1 MSQSKQKNNSR
12 YIRYIL
18 LLSASLWVLWPISI
32 MIEEGFRVDLGPLFS
47 ARGASFVGEFFQG
60 QGGIRFST
68 IEYVKALR
76 IEAYP
81 RLLVN
86 SVIIAVSSVIVAVLA
101 GLPAAFTMAMY
112 KFRGKAFLTY
122 ALLAMRTIS
131 PFAVLLP
138 FFLIYGRL
146 GLFDTYQGMA
156 FVYLII
162 NLPII
167 TLMMRGFFKDI
178 PKEIFEAA
186 FMSGASD
193 SYILRKVALPL
204 ALPGLAAAA
213 VFAFVG
219 TWNEFFYAL
228 FLTGTVTK
236 TVSRGVWSGFSES
249 IESFKILEF
258 DELNAGGTLA
268 IIPAVILSLAVQR
281 YLARGFTLGA
291 EEQ

>member
-1 MSQSKQKNNSR
+1 MSQSKNNNTR
-12 YIRYIL
+12 YVRYIL
-18 LLSASLWVLWPISI
+18 LVAASLWVLWPISI
-32 MIEEGFRVDLGPLFS
+32 MIEEGFRVDIGPLFS
-47 ARGASFVGEFFQG
+47 GRGASFVGEFFQG

-86 SVIIAVSSVIVAVLA
+86 SVIIAGSSVLVAALA
-101 GLPAAFTMAMY
+101 GVPAAFTLALY
-112 KFRGKAFLTY
+112 NFRGKPFITY
-122 ALLAMRTIS
+122 SLLALRTIS

-146 GLFDTYQGMA
+146 GLFDTYRGMA
-156 FVYLII
+156 IVYLII
-162 NLPII
+162 NLPVL

-178 PKEIFEAA
+178 PKEIYEAA
-186 FMSGASD
+186 FVSGASN
-193 SYILRKVALPL
+193 SYVLRKVALPL

-268 IIPAVILSLAVQR
+268 IIPAVILALAVQK
-281 YLARGFTLGA
+281 YLARGLTLGVA
-291 EEQ
+291 K

>member
-1 MSQSKQKNNSR
+1 MSQTNKNNSR

-18 LLSASLWVLWPISI
+18 LIFASLWVLWPISI
-32 MIEEGFRVDLGPLFS
+32 MIEEGFRVDIGPAFS
-47 ARGASFVGEFFQG
+47 GRGASFVGEFFQG
-60 QGGIRFST
+60 QGGIRFTT
-68 IEYVKALR
+68 IEYVKALKV
-76 IEAYP
+76 EAYP

-86 SVIIAVSSVIVAVLA
+86 SSIIAVSSVVVAILA
-101 GLPAAFTMAMY
+101 GLPAGFTMAMY
-112 KFRGKAFLTY
+112 KFRGKTFITY

-167 TLMMRGFFKDI
+167 TMMMRGFFKDI

-281 YLARGFTLGA
+281 YLARGVTLGA
-291 EEQ
+291 AE

>member
-1 MSQSKQKNNSR
+1 
-12 YIRYIL
+12 
-18 LLSASLWVLWPISI
+18 
-32 MIEEGFRVDLGPLFS
+32 LFS
-47 ARGASFVGEFFQG
+47 GRGASFVGEFFQG

-76 IEAYP
+76 VEAYP
-81 RLLVN
+81 RLLTN
-86 SVIIAVSSVIVAVLA
+86 SVIIAVSSVLVAALA
-101 GLPAAFTMAMY
+101 GVPAAFTLALY
-112 KFRGKAFLTY
+112 KFRGKAFITY
-122 ALLAMRTIS
+122 SLLALRTIS

-138 FFLIYGRL
+138 FFIIYGRL

-156 FVYLII
+156 IVYLII
-162 NLPII
+162 NVPIL
-167 TLMMRGFFKDI
+167 TMMMRGFFKDI

-193 SYILRKVALPL
+193 SYILRKIALPL

-268 IIPAVILSLAVQR
+268 IIPAVILALLVQK
-281 YLARGFTLGA
+281 YLARGLTLGVS
-291 EEQ
+291 E

>member
-1 MSQSKQKNNSR
+1 MSKIKNNNVK

-18 LLSASLWVLWPISI
+18 LISASLWVLWPISI
-32 MIEEGFRVDLGPLFS
+32 MIEEGFRVDIGPLFS
-47 ARGASFVGEFFQG
+47 GRGASFVGEFFQG
-60 QGGIRFST
+60 QGGIKFST
-68 IEYVKALR
+68 IEYAKALR
-76 IEAYP
+76 VEAYP

-86 SVIIAVSSVIVAVLA
+86 SVIIAVSSVLVAALA
-101 GLPAAFTMAMY
+101 GVPAAFTLALY
-112 KFRGKAFLTY
+112 KFRGKTFITY
-122 ALLAMRTIS
+122 SLLALRTIS

-138 FFLIYGRL
+138 FFIIYGRL
-146 GLFDTYQGMA
+146 GLFDTYHGMA
-156 FVYLII
+156 IVYLII
-162 NLPII
+162 NVPIL
-167 TLMMRGFFKDI
+167 TMMMRGFFKDI

-186 FMSGASD
+186 FISGASD
-193 SYILRKVALPL
+193 SYILRKIALPL

-268 IIPAVILSLAVQR
+268 IIPAVILALLVQK
-281 YLARGFTLGA
+281 YLARGLTLGVS
-291 EEQ
+291 E

>member
-1 MSQSKQKNNSR
+1 MSQSKKNNTR
-12 YIRYIL
+12 YVRYIL
-18 LLSASLWVLWPISI
+18 LVAASLWVLWPISI
-32 MIEEGFRVDLGPLFS
+32 MIEEGFRVDIGPLFS
-47 ARGASFVGEFFQG
+47 GRGASFVGEFFQG

-86 SVIIAVSSVIVAVLA
+86 SVLIAGSSVLVAALA
-101 GLPAAFTMAMY
+101 GVPAAFTLALY
-112 KFRGKAFLTY
+112 NFRGKAFITY
-122 ALLAMRTIS
+122 SLLALRTIS

-146 GLFDTYQGMA
+146 GLFDTYHGMA
-156 FVYLII
+156 IVYLII
-162 NLPII
+162 NLPVL

-178 PKEIFEAA
+178 PKEIYEAA
-186 FMSGASD
+186 FISGASN
-193 SYILRKVALPL
+193 SYVLRKVALPL

-268 IIPAVILSLAVQR
+268 IIPAVILALAVQK
-281 YLARGFTLGA
+281 YLARGLTLGVA
-291 EEQ
+291 K

>member
-1 MSQSKQKNNSR
+1 MSKTENNNVK

-18 LLSASLWVLWPISI
+18 LVSASLWVLWPISI
-32 MIEEGFRVDLGPLFS
+32 MIEEGFRVDIGPLFS
-47 ARGASFVGEFFQG
+47 GRGASFVGEFFQG

-76 IEAYP
+76 VEAYP
-81 RLLVN
+81 RLLTN
-86 SVIIAVSSVIVAVLA
+86 SVIIAVSSVLVAALA
-101 GLPAAFTMAMY
+101 GVPAAFTLALY
-112 KFRGKAFLTY
+112 KFRGKAFITY
-122 ALLAMRTIS
+122 SLLALRTIS

-138 FFLIYGRL
+138 FFIIYGRL

-156 FVYLII
+156 IVYLII
-162 NLPII
+162 NVPIL
-167 TLMMRGFFKDI
+167 TMMMRGFFKDI

-193 SYILRKVALPL
+193 SYILRKIALPL

-268 IIPAVILSLAVQR
+268 IIPAVILALLVQK
-281 YLARGFTLGA
+281 YLARGLTLGVS
-291 EEQ
+291 E

>member
-1 MSQSKQKNNSR
+1 MSKTENNNVK

-18 LLSASLWVLWPISI
+18 LASASLWVLWPISI
-32 MIEEGFRVDLGPLFS
+32 MIEEGFRVDIGPLFS
-47 ARGASFVGEFFQG
+47 GRGASFVGEFFQG

-76 IEAYP
+76 VEAYP
-81 RLLVN
+81 RLLTN
-86 SVIIAVSSVIVAVLA
+86 SVIIAVSSVLVAALA
-101 GLPAAFTMAMY
+101 GVPAAFTLALY
-112 KFRGKAFLTY
+112 KFRGKAFITY
-122 ALLAMRTIS
+122 SLLALRTIS

-138 FFLIYGRL
+138 FFIIYGRL

-156 FVYLII
+156 IVYLII
-162 NLPII
+162 NVPIL
-167 TLMMRGFFKDI
+167 TMMMRGFFKDI

-193 SYILRKVALPL
+193 SYILRKIALPL

-268 IIPAVILSLAVQR
+268 IIPAVILALLVQK
-281 YLARGFTLGA
+281 YLARGLTLGVS
-291 EEQ
+291 E

>member
-1 MSQSKQKNNSR
+1 MSQSKKNNTR
-12 YIRYIL
+12 YVRYIL
-18 LLSASLWVLWPISI
+18 LVAASLWVLWPISI
-32 MIEEGFRVDLGPLFS
+32 MIEEGFRVDIGPLFS
-47 ARGASFVGEFFQG
+47 GRGASFVGEFFQG

-86 SVIIAVSSVIVAVLA
+86 SVLIAGSSVLVAALA
-101 GLPAAFTMAMY
+101 GVPAAFTLALY
-112 KFRGKAFLTY
+112 NFRGKAFITY
-122 ALLAMRTIS
+122 SLLALRTIS

-146 GLFDTYQGMA
+146 GLFDTYHGMA
-156 FVYLII
+156 IVYLII
-162 NLPII
+162 NLPVL

-178 PKEIFEAA
+178 PKEIYEAA
-186 FMSGASD
+186 FISGASN
-193 SYILRKVALPL
+193 SYVIRKVALPL

-268 IIPAVILSLAVQR
+268 IIPAVILALAVQK
-281 YLARGFTLGA
+281 YLARGLTLGVA
-291 EEQ
+291 K

>member
-1 MSQSKQKNNSR
+1 M
-12 YIRYIL
+12 L
-18 LLSASLWVLWPISI
+18 LVAAALWVLWPLSI
-32 MIEEGFRVDLGPLFS
+32 MVEEGFRVDIGPLFS
-47 ARGASFVGEFFQG
+47 GRGASFIGEFFQG

-76 IEAYP
+76 VEAYP

-86 SVIIAVSSVIVAVLA
+86 SVIIAGSSVLVAALA
-101 GLPAAFTMAMY
+101 GVPAAFTLALY
-112 KFRGKAFLTY
+112 NFRGKAWITY
-122 ALLAMRTIS
+122 YILALRTIS

-138 FFLIYGRL
+138 FFIIYGRL
-146 GLFDTYQGMA
+146 GLFDTYRGMA
-156 FVYLII
+156 IVYLII
-162 NLPII
+162 NLPVL

-178 PKEIFEAA
+178 PKEIYEAA
-186 FMSGASD
+186 FISGASN
-193 SYILRKVALPL
+193 SYVLRKIALPL

-268 IIPAVILSLAVQR
+268 IIPAIILALAVQK
-281 YLARGFTLGA
+281 YLARGLTLGA
-291 EEQ
+291 AK